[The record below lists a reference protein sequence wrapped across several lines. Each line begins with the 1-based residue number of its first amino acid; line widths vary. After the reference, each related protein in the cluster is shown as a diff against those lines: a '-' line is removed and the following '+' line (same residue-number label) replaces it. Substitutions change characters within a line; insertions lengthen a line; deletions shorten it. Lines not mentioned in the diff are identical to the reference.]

1 VEQNGQLAGY
11 GNNGF
16 ALSLLAAS
24 GSQMESPLSK
34 RRVSS
39 VQPQDMVGALDQQTS
54 EVCVAGVS
62 DAELRIMISG
72 LTSPRSQAQV
82 ATHIATSSEP
92 FLAAE
97 GQNEGQGGEVA
108 DTMNLQQRLRLRI
121 LGLCWS
127 TGPSACASPG
137 GITARLR

>member
-1 VEQNGQLAGY
+1 VR
-11 GNNGF
+11 
-16 ALSLLAAS
+16 
-24 GSQMESPLSK
+24 SK
-34 RRVSS
+34 
-39 VQPQDMVGALDQQTS
+39 DMVGALDQQTS
-54 EVCVAGVS
+54 EVRVAGMG

-97 GQNEGQGGEVA
+97 GQHEGQGGEVA
-108 DTMNLQQRLRLRI
+108 DTVNLQQGLCLLIWPSCWICRSYCLI
-121 LGLCWS
+121 LTVISAICWS